1 MWMTPAGPFIIGN
14 DKIGALQ
21 KKILVISL
29 ELARIDVCPCECFI
43 MPGLPNIEYRNHAVM
58 EVWQKYE
65 QYIRT

>member
-1 MWMTPAGPFIIGN
+1 MCAVVN
-14 DKIGALQ
+14 
-21 KKILVISL
+21 
-29 ELARIDVCPCECFI
+29 VCI